1 MFITEWG
8 RFCSKVG
15 EVVEA
20 ITKRASYNK
29 VGHKVNKFLYM
40 KDYKIGLIICFLL
53 LPKDFTQTFFIQPDI
68 KIQNLINLSSEQ
80 QKNRKLG
87 EGRKSY
93 SY

>member
-1 MFITEWG
+1 
-8 RFCSKVG
+8 
-15 EVVEA
+15 
-20 ITKRASYNK
+20 
-29 VGHKVNKFLYM
+29 M